1 MKKLLLLLVP
11 LVLLISCETSAEV
24 VEVAVEPPQSGIV
37 VGVIRECAG
46 GQSSGSEIFFY
57 DLYGVEICE
66 SEKAAAVEDGRLRL
80 IKDFWKITVLTP
92 QGESYV
98 IELDVVDSAE
108 FLPVEIGDTWPPS
121 E

>member
-1 MKKLLLLLVP
+1 MKRLLLLLVP

-24 VEVAVEPPQSGIV
+24 AAEPQSGIV
-37 VGVIRECAG
+37 VGVIRECAAIQG
-46 GQSSGSEIFFY
+46 AGSITVTY
-57 DLYGVEICE
+57 DLYGVENCE
-66 SEKAAAVEDGRLRL
+66 SQKARGNTFVL
-80 IKDFWKITVLTP
+80 KDFWKITVLSP

-98 IELDVVDSAE
+98 IELHVDDSAE

>member
-11 LVLLISCETSAEV
+11 LVLLVSCESS
-24 VEVAVEPPQSGIV
+24 VEVEVGSEPQSGIV

-98 IELDVVDSAE
+98 IELHVDDSAE
-108 FLPVEIGDTWPPS
+108 FLPVAIGDTWPPS

>member
-24 VEVAVEPPQSGIV
+24 VEVAVEPQSGIV
-37 VGVIRECAG
+37 VGVIRECTGA
-46 GQSSGSEIFFY
+46 QAPKSGDLFLY
-57 DLYGVEICE
+57 DLYGVENCE
-66 SEKAAAVEDGRLRL
+66 SQKARGN
-80 IKDFWKITVLTP
+80 TLTP

-98 IELDVVDSAE
+98 IELHVDDSAK
-108 FLPVEIGDTWPPS
+108 FLPVAIGDPWPPS